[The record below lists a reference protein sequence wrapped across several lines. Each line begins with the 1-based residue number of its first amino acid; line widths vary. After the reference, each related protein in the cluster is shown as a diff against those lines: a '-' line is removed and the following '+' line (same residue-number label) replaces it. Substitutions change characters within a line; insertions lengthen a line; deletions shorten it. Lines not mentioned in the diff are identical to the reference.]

1 MSKKPVSN
9 KRALRQQEER
19 AALNKIFTTF
29 LVGLAAECYL
39 FIVYNFYVRSTV
51 ESMLT
56 CYDVLKVLGWVG
68 LAAFIGGAVFALVK
82 KGSEK
87 LRKIGAFAAAGG
99 AFLAVSSWIMVN
111 FVEAGVVTLCVL
123 VPVATILGLIFFL
136 YQRDCFLNTLILSG
150 ALFTIWVCSKGLDGT
165 WKLYITAA
173 VIAAVVL
180 LAALCVVVFLMKKN
194 GGKLGK
200 LQVFSAECDYR
211 MIYAVAAVAA
221 ALILAALFAPGVTF
235 YLICAAVI
243 ALFGELVYYTV
254 KMM

>member
-9 KRALRQQEER
+9 KRIQRRQEER
-19 AALNKIFTTF
+19 TALNHIFTTF

-39 FIVYNFYVRSTV
+39 FLVYRFPVA
-51 ESMLT
+51 L
-56 CYDVLKVLGWVG
+56 YDILLILAWVG
-68 LAAFIGGAVFALVK
+68 LAAFVGGGVFAIVK
-82 KGSEK
+82 KSDK
-87 LRKIGAFAAAGG
+87 KIAKIAALVSACGLFFAVTGWVVAK
-99 AFLAVSSWIMVN
+99 F
-111 FVEAGVVTLCVL
+111 FEAGITTLCVL

-150 ALFTIWVCSKGLDGT
+150 ALFTVWVCDRGLDSG
-165 WKLYITAA
+165 WKLYITIAVAA
-173 VIAAVVL
+173 VTVL
-180 LAALCVVVFLMKKN
+180 LAVLCVVVFLMQKK

-200 LQVFSAECDYR
+200 LQVFSADCDYR
-211 MIYAVAAVAA
+211 MIYLVSVVSAV
-221 ALILAALFAPGVTF
+221 LILAALFAPAMTF

>member
-9 KRALRQQEER
+9 KRAQRRQEER
-19 AALNKIFTTF
+19 AALNNIFTTF

-39 FIVYNFYVRSTV
+39 FLIYRFPVTLYSVLQI
-51 ESMLT
+51 LT
-56 CYDVLKVLGWVG
+56 WAG
-68 LAAFIGGAVFALVK
+68 LAAFVGGAVFALVK
-82 KGSEK
+82 KSDQK
-87 LRKIGAFAAAGG
+87 FAKIGALTSAGG
-99 AFLAVSSWIMVN
+99 LFFAVTGWVVAN
-111 FVEAGVVTLCVL
+111 FFESGIVTLCVL
-123 VPVATILGLIFFL
+123 VPVVTILGLIYFL

-150 ALFTIWVCSKGLDGT
+150 ALFTIWVCDRGLDSG

-173 VIAAVVL
+173 VIAAVAL
-180 LAALCVVVFLMKKN
+180 LAVLCVVVFLMQKKD
-194 GGKLGK
+194 GKLGK

-211 MIYAVAAVAA
+211 MIYMAAVVAA
-221 ALILAALFAPGVTF
+221 ALVLAALFAPAMTF